1 MNEFAK
7 KHARIPKYS
16 HYPMPPSKNDTQT
29 EADYRKDLDKI
40 ERRAKYMDGLHVNST
55 YTTIAHFWLITKY
68 AQMAL
73 TILRTYYNFCFA
85 YKTKDRI
92 GTPAQRLGITKR
104 IFNLKDIIYMQQK
117 GVVLMAITDLCEAC
131 KRNEINVV
139 EASDEPN
146 QPYKLCNQCHE
157 RLLKY
162 SLRPIEWYNLAVV
175 HSPKK
180 FLLHDDFYEE
190 DGEACQPEEDVIVT
204 KKDKAPTLQEVRNDL
219 ESLLDFSITRWFL
232 EDDVIKAFKKH
243 DNQKTLSSV
252 KSRFYGTENYEVKSR
267 MLEIVADVLGTSASE
282 WVRELWR
289 NYDEEF
295 LYPISWATASSLPAE
310 EGLNNVFEKLKL
322 VNEKE
327 LPKAAFTCLYRFR
340 SSNILDW
347 MESTCTIFN
356 DKWGRLAAV
365 CFPTWERTKSWL
377 NKGRP
382 LSLIALDTMAN
393 CVKGYGDIYVEQFS
407 PKIIGT
413 DKNEVEQILN
423 DYYQKDSVPRVKMKL
438 SKIVENQQAIF
449 E

>member
-1 MNEFAK
+1 M
-7 KHARIPKYS
+7 
-16 HYPMPPSKNDTQT
+16 
-29 EADYRKDLDKI
+29 
-40 ERRAKYMDGLHVNST
+40 V
-55 YTTIAHFWLITKY
+55 
-68 AQMAL
+68 
-73 TILRTYYNFCFA
+73 
-85 YKTKDRI
+85 
-92 GTPAQRLGITKR
+92 
-104 IFNLKDIIYMQQK
+104 
-117 GVVLMAITDLCEAC
+117 ITDLCEAC
-131 KRNEINVV
+131 KRKEINVV

-146 QPYKLCNQCHE
+146 QPYKLCKQCHE

-175 HSPKK
+175 HSPNK
-180 FLLHDDFYEE
+180 FLLHDDLYEE
-190 DGEACQPEEDVIVT
+190 DGEACQPEEDVVVT

-232 EDDVIKAFKKH
+232 EDDVIKALKKH
-243 DNQKTLSSV
+243 DNKKTLSSV
-252 KSRFYGTENYEVKSR
+252 KYRFYGTENYEVKSR

-289 NYDEEF
+289 NYNEEF

-327 LPKAAFTCLYRFR
+327 LPIAAFTCLYRFR
-340 SSNILDW
+340 SSSILDW

-356 DKWGRLAAV
+356 DNWGRLAAV

-423 DYYQKDSVPRVKMKL
+423 DYYQKDSVPRVKMKV
-438 SKIVENQQAIF
+438 SKIVENKQEIF